1 MHAARRGAFGGG
13 GAQSFTSLALSMWA
27 VSSSKMEMALT
38 KSS

>member
-1 MHAARRGAFGGG
+1 MHAARRDAFGG